1 MREVRTGLVGL
12 VLSGVLL
19 AGLYRSLNL
28 PLVGEALLGADRAW
42 LAISVGMI
50 VPITLCRAVRFFW
63 IAPAGALRGVGEALR
78 LTLAASA
85 LNVFLPAK
93 SGDLIKSYVVARGRE
108 TATGVAVAMVV
119 YERLADLFGL
129 IFWCVLGWLVARPQ
143 GTGVPS
149 AFWLLLGGAGA
160 VCAVLVSSERAAAWS
175 RGRLARTLPHGGERK
190 AKASRHVLSRLR
202 ELAAGWPDLLRTLR
216 GHRPWIVLFS
226 VVLWLV
232 QLWQIWLFTVALSV
246 DIPFMVCASLSAVA
260 LMAGQL
266 PFTFAGLGTRDLA
279 LVLLLS
285 PYMAPES
292 AAAMGILIATRS
304 LLPPLLGLPVM
315 GPYVSSVIQ
324 DARRWRR
331 EMAPQ

>member
-1 MREVRTGLVGL
+1 M
-12 VLSGVLL
+12 
-19 AGLYRSLNL
+19 
-28 PLVGEALLGADRAW
+28 
-42 LAISVGMI
+42 
-50 VPITLCRAVRFFW
+50 
-63 IAPAGALRGVGEALR
+63 
-78 LTLAASA
+78 
-85 LNVFLPAK
+85 
-93 SGDLIKSYVVARGRE
+93 
-108 TATGVAVAMVV
+108 
-119 YERLADLFGL
+119 
-129 IFWCVLGWLVARPQ
+129 
-143 GTGVPS
+143 
-149 AFWLLLGGAGA
+149 
-160 VCAVLVSSERAAAWS
+160 
-175 RGRLARTLPHGGERK
+175 
-190 AKASRHVLSRLR
+190 
-202 ELAAGWPDLLRTLR
+202 AAGWPDLLRTLR

-315 GPYVSSVIQ
+315 RPYVSSVIQ

-331 EMAPQ
+331 EMAAS